1 MIAIGAGP
9 VKEDTELET
18 ESKKTDEVEKKLDE
32 YLAVEINDREEN
44 EMESEVKHSEKEP
57 EMVLDDPL
65 KSSEEN
71 LVTAKSDDDSETEGK
86 NNHQ

>member
-1 MIAIGAGP
+1 MIALGAGP
-9 VKEDTELET
+9 VKDTELET

-32 YLAVEINDREEN
+32 YLAVEINDREKN
-44 EMESEVKHSEKEP
+44 EMESEVKHSEEEP

>member
-18 ESKKTDEVEKKLDE
+18 ESKNTDEVERKLDE

-71 LVTAKSDDDSETEGK
+71 LATAKSDDDSETEGK